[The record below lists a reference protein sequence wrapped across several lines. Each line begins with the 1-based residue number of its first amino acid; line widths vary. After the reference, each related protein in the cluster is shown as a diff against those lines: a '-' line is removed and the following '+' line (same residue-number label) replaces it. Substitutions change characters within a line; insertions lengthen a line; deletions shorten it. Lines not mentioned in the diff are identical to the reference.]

1 MKISILVCLFL
12 VESYGSFAQ
21 NSGSYPLQTSIWNTR
36 TISVCWENPHPG
48 DEQMRKWVQEAVA
61 ETWERNSLVRFTDW
75 CPASQKDADIH
86 ILIDDDTPHTKALG
100 NKLKKMPKGMVLNFT
115 FSNWCP
121 DCKAMSEYAIKAIAA
136 HEFGHAL
143 GFAHE
148 QNRRDCKFDCKA
160 EQQPQGANGD
170 WYMTPCDPNS
180 IMNYCNPLWNNQG
193 QLSTLDIQAIQ
204 YFYGHPVNAA
214 NALPPPELELIHT
227 SNIIRLVPAG
237 SRRISHE
244 FKIYLV
250 GDKEAL
256 DKVAKVE
263 YHLDPT
269 FKRPLMVSS
278 DRNNRFGIGL
288 KVWGEF
294 KITADVYMTGDPV
307 PRTFER
313 YLDFQDKRLI
323 KILTSIWP
331 HS

>member
-1 MKISILVCLFL
+1 MKGIILLCFFLIKGWFSI
-12 VESYGSFAQ
+12 AQ
-21 NSGSYPLQTSIWNTR
+21 KSASYPLQTSIWNTR

-48 DEQMRKWVQEAVA
+48 DEQMRKWVQEAIA
-61 ETWERNSLVRFTDW
+61 ATWEKNSLVRFTDW
-75 CPASQKDADIH
+75 CPASQKNADIH

-100 NKLKKMPKGMVLNFT
+100 KGLMKMPKGMVLNFT
-115 FSNWCP
+115 FNKWCP

-148 QNRRDCKFDCKA
+148 QNRRDCKFDCKS
-160 EQQPQGANGD
+160 EQKPQGTGGD

-193 QLSTLDIQAIQ
+193 QLSALDIQAIQ

-214 NALPPPELELIHT
+214 NAPPSPGLELIHT

-237 SRRISHE
+237 SRRISHI

-250 GDKEAL
+250 GSKEAL
-256 DKVAKVE
+256 DQVSKVV
-263 YHLDPT
+263 YQLDPK
-269 FKRPLMVSS
+269 FKRQEMASS

-294 KITADVYMTGDPV
+294 KIIAKVYMKGEST

-313 YLDFQDKRLI
+313 FLDFQDKRLV
-323 KILTSIWP
+323 KILTSVWP
-331 HS
+331 H